1 MVWSDKLDKLRRKLF
16 KYRLK
21 KEYRKKFRVI
31 LLSVLAIIVAL
42 ILYSPISN
50 SIDAMMHPNSYGRI
64 KVDWYRDYNS
74 EHLFYARRNGI
85 SPFNSTTE
93 FHEGINKLLSEDKLV
108 KISSNRYYIVKR
120 LSHSHPYLTP
130 ETAQLLEDIGKRF
143 RKKLDENNMGDY
155 AFNITSLLRTK
166 ESQKNLIR
174 SNVNA
179 SSNTSHLYGTT
190 FDIAYNCVAR
200 RPFLWI
206 NVDAYDARA
215 IKLLSEAIGE
225 LRRERRCVVVTE
237 RIEKCFHI
245 TVIQ

>member
-1 MVWSDKLDKLRRKLF
+1 MVGSDTLDKIKRKLF

-31 LLSVLAIIVAL
+31 LISFFVVLAFT
-42 ILYSPISN
+42 ILYAPVSR
-50 SIDAMMHPNSYGRI
+50 SIDTVLHPNSYGKI
-64 KVDWYRDYNS
+64 KVDWYRDYNCI
-74 EHLFYARRNGI
+74 HLIYARRNGI
-85 SPFNSTTE
+85 IPFKSTSE
-93 FHEGINKLLSEDKLV
+93 FHDGIDELVSEDKLEKIKSNKYYVV
-108 KISSNRYYIVKR
+108 KY

-130 ETAQLLEDIGKRF
+130 AAAQLLEDIGKRY
-143 RKKLDENNMGDY
+143 RKKLDENNMGNY

-190 FDIAYNCVAR
+190 FDIAYNCVSKK
-200 RPFLWI
+200 PFLWL
-206 NVDAYDARA
+206 NMDTYDTKA
-215 IKLLSEAIGE
+215 IKLLSESIGE